1 MLFYTFSSVKL
12 CLIDGLDGPKSL
24 APGVIIGWTFISTVL
39 HYFEIPV
46 ICHGGPCAFF
56 TYFK

>member
-39 HYFEIPV
+39 HYFEILSSAMV
-46 ICHGGPCAFF
+46 DLALF
-56 TYFK
+56 YLL